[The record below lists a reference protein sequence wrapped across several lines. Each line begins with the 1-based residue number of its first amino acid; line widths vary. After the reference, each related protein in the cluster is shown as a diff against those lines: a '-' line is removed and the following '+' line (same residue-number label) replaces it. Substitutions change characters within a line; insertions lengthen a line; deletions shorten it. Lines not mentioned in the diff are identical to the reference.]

1 VAFIMK
7 SPSYTPDNP
16 QKSVKQL
23 YSWAYQL
30 NEYLKYMF
38 SHLDEDSFSSDFYK
52 AVASGKSEQVQALE
66 EKVAILEK
74 AFETEGKWQ
83 TLTFVNASA
92 WPGDLSPR
100 IIRIM
105 NTVYITG
112 AVNTKTSLSAGV
124 SMTICKL
131 PEEYRPKHQLAFT
144 VPFSTGAVRMDIYT
158 SGVMEIKNN
167 SGSTIASGR
176 LVSVSVSYT
185 I

>member
-1 VAFIMK
+1 MAFIMK

-38 SHLDEDSFSSDFYK
+38 SHLDEESFSSDFYK
-52 AVASGKSEQVQALE
+52 SLAAGGGEKVEALE
-66 EKVAILEK
+66 EKIKVLEQ
-74 AFETEGKWQ
+74 AFETEGKWEELKFINS
-83 TLTFVNASA
+83 TPWA
-92 WPGDLSPR
+92 GDLAPR

-112 AVNTKTSLSAGV
+112 AVNIKNSLSSGV
-124 SMTICKL
+124 SITICNL
-131 PEEYRPKHQLAFT
+131 PEIYRPKHQLAFT
-144 VPFSTGAVRMDIYT
+144 VPFSTGAVRMDVHS
-158 SGVMEIKNN
+158 SGVMEVKNN
-167 SGSTIASGR
+167 TGSTINAGR
-176 LVSVSVSYT
+176 LISVSMSYT